1 MREIE
6 IIVNEEYVET
16 VSVDDF
22 FIFSVKYHNLS
33 STADTIHE
41 SERVIIHQSTT
52 GIWLIGD
59 NELLIGEDGNLRDIS
74 KELSFF
80 LEWQNPDSIHSP
92 ISLKMLFYAIVDSLK
107 HDSWKSFDSY
117 QGHSI
122 RISEIAQHYSKRA
135 IREEQK
141 SIQKEL
147 NRVILEDLKR
157 DFINRAKKKLE
168 PTPEDRKKRME
179 ENHKRLNALLVGNGV
194 RNQKQEEA
202 IARRE
207 GERKATTPTRARTSL
222 EREHISYKKWSELT
236 EEDKSLILPV
246 FEGMT
251 EDEVQKYWD
260 SISPTDRELSMS
272 CK

>member
-1 MREIE
+1 MREVE
-6 IIVNEEYVET
+6 IIVNEDVEIIF
-16 VSVDDF
+16 VNDF
-22 FIFSVKYHNLS
+22 FTFSVKYHNLS
-33 STADTIHE
+33 STADTIPE
-41 SERVIIHQSTT
+41 SEKLIVRWSTT

-59 NELLIGEDGNLRDIS
+59 NELLIGEDGNWRDIS

-107 HDSWKSFDSY
+107 YDYWKTPLGTY
-117 QGHSI
+117 QEHSI

-147 NRVILEDLKR
+147 DRVILEDLKR

-168 PTPEDRKKRME
+168 PTPEERMKE
-179 ENHKRLNALLVGNGV
+179 AWEAHKRLEALFIRNGV
-194 RNQKQEEA
+194 
-202 IARRE
+202 I
-207 GERKATTPTRARTSL
+207 GEKF
-222 EREHISYKKWSELT
+222 ISDPLALKDWDSLT
-236 EEDKSLILPV
+236 EEDKALILPV

-251 EDEVQKYWD
+251 EEEIKAYWND
-260 SISPTDRELSMS
+260 ISPINREMIINR
-272 CK
+272 K